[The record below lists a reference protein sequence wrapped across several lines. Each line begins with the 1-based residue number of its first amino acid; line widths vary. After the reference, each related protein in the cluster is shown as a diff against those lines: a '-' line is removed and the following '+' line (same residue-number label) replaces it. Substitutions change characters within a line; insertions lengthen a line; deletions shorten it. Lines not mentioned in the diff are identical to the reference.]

1 MIYLHVWLR
10 WVVVAAWG
18 LLLVVGSRAHSLG
31 AVLRFHI
38 VVTSLVGHWL
48 AGTWASAVAA
58 QRLSTCSSWAPGH
71 RLKNCGAQ
79 AQPLHS
85 MWNLPDQALN
95 PCLLRWWG
103 GFLTTWPP
111 GKSCS
116 CLNCLFFFTS
126 WVVRVLDTF
135 WINGPFSGHLGLWS
149 ILSWFLYIVFLGVRL
164 ARQRGGLRLMNVTP
178 PHVLSTDTENSGP
191 EVPKHPPVPV
201 TNTYSLKI
209 NWATSKIQIFKRSK
223 FWFRN
228 SRKGPRI
235 CVLPGSPGVLL
246 RIQGWELLGLAS
258 LDHFNPVR
266 FLPALCCTR
275 LCVSRVAY
283 RHGSLFQMTHPK
295 RLIKSPLFQVSFF
308 HLFPPSLC
316 LPYL

>member
-116 CLNCLFFFTS
+116 CLNCLFFFFFLSCKSS
-126 WVVRVLDTF
+126 WYILDK
-135 WINGPFSGHLGLWS
+135 WS
-149 ILSWFLYIVFLGVRL
+149 
-164 ARQRGGLRLMNVTP
+164 
-178 PHVLSTDTENSGP
+178 
-191 EVPKHPPVPV
+191 
-201 TNTYSLKI
+201 
-209 NWATSKIQIFKRSK
+209 
-223 FWFRN
+223 
-228 SRKGPRI
+228 
-235 CVLPGSPGVLL
+235 LL
-246 RIQGWELLGLAS
+246 RSFRSLIHFELIFVHCVPWRKASQAKRRIKTHECHPTPCSLHRHWELWARGSQTPTCASHRYLQPQNQLG
-258 LDHFNPVR
+258 N
-266 FLPALCCTR
+266 
-275 LCVSRVAY
+275 
-283 RHGSLFQMTHPK
+283 FQNSNIQTLQI
-295 RLIKSPLFQVSFF
+295 LIQEL
-308 HLFPPSLC
+308 
-316 LPYL
+316 